1 MIRTAHTKDISNIM
15 ELMKSEPGF
24 WGESWRENV
33 LELGIDAANGLAF
46 VQEDNGKIVGFACAH
61 DLGYR
66 AYLSELI
73 ISWKYRNKGIG
84 KSLITR
90 IENELSE
97 RGCKILI
104 SDVWKDSTEFYRS
117 LGWSEPDAMLMRKI
131 LP

>member
-1 MIRTAHTKDISNIM
+1 MIRTVNTKDIPEIM
-15 ELMKSEPGF
+15 ELMKSEPCF
-24 WGESWRENV
+24 WNESWRDNT

-46 VQEDNGKIVGFACAH
+46 VREDKGKIVGFACAH
-61 DLGYR
+61 DLGFR

-73 ISWKYRNKGIG
+73 ISRKYRNKGIG
-84 KSLITR
+84 KDLIKR

-104 SDVWKDSTEFYRS
+104 SDVWKGSVAFYRS
-117 LGWSEPDAMLMRKI
+117 LGWSEPDVMLMRKN